1 MKEGVSLMKE
11 EDTKKSLDKRTTL
24 KEAISKYVFDGCSI
38 AFSGMG
44 GEQVVAPTYEIVR
57 QGQMNL
63 TLMGDSPC
71 EVGDYLV
78 GTGQINRI
86 EVAWLAFAVAG
97 VSPNYRRAVE
107 EGLPHK
113 IEVREFSNYTMGLR
127 FLAGAMGLP
136 FMVTKSLAG
145 TSVGKYNDMIK
156 VIDDP
161 YEGKKVAL
169 VPAARPDV
177 AIVHANRADLL
188 GNTQFI
194 GFSSNA
200 ENIARAA
207 TRTIVTCEKI
217 VSTDEIKKAPTL
229 TTVPQYVVDA
239 VVELPFCSHPWNM
252 PYAYAYD
259 LPFHMKMMAEIDTA
273 DGFKSWID
281 EWAFG
286 CKDHEEYCEKVGW
299 ARLKKL
305 AQIERKFC
313 KSTL

>member
-1 MKEGVSLMKE
+1 
-11 EDTKKSLDKRTTL
+11 
-24 KEAISKYVFDGCSI
+24 
-38 AFSGMG
+38 
-44 GEQVVAPTYEIVR
+44 
-57 QGQMNL
+57 
-63 TLMGDSPC
+63 
-71 EVGDYLV
+71 
-78 GTGQINRI
+78 
-86 EVAWLAFAVAG
+86 
-97 VSPNYRRAVE
+97 
-107 EGLPHK
+107 
-113 IEVREFSNYTMGLR
+113 MGLR

-145 TSVGKYNDMIK
+145 TSVEKYNDMIK

-161 YEGKKVAL
+161 YEGNKVAL
-169 VPAARPDV
+169 VPAAKPDV
-177 AIVHANRADLL
+177 AIIHANRADIL
-188 GNTQFI
+188 GNTQYI

-217 VSTDEIKKAPTL
+217 VSTDEIKKAPTF

-259 LPFHMKMMAEIDTA
+259 IPFHMKMMAEIDTA
-273 DGFKSWID
+273 DGFKRWMD

-286 CKDHEEYCEKVGW
+286 CKDHDEYCEKVGW
-299 ARLKKL
+299 TRLKKL

-313 KSTL
+313 KSIL

>member
-11 EDTKKSLDKRTTL
+11 EDTKKSLDKRMTL
-24 KEAISKYVFDGCSI
+24 REAISKYVFDGCSI

-57 QGQMNL
+57 QGQKNL

-78 GTGQINRI
+78 GTGQIRRV

-136 FMVTKSLAG
+136 FMVTRSLAG
-145 TSVGKYNDMIK
+145 TSLEKYNDMIK
-156 VIDDP
+156 VIEDP
-161 YEGKKVAL
+161 YGGKKVAL
-169 VPAARPDV
+169 VPAAKPDV
-177 AIVHANRADLL
+177 AIIHANRADIL

-194 GFSSNA
+194 GFSSNG

-207 TRTIVTCEKI
+207 ARTIVTCEKI

-229 TTVPQYVVDA
+229 TSVP
-239 VVELPFCSHPWNM
+239 
-252 PYAYAYD
+252 
-259 LPFHMKMMAEIDTA
+259 
-273 DGFKSWID
+273 
-281 EWAFG
+281 
-286 CKDHEEYCEKVGW
+286 
-299 ARLKKL
+299 
-305 AQIERKFC
+305 
-313 KSTL
+313 